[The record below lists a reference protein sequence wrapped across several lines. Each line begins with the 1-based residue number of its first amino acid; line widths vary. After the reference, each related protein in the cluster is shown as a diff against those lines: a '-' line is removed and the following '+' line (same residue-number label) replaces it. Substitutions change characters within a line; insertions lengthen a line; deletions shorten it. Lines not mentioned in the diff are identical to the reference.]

1 MNTGAVSVAELRD
14 EARQRLPKAVFDYI
28 DGGADDEHTVRANT
42 SAYARIGL
50 VPRVLR
56 GGGTRSLT
64 TRLPGAEIAFPLVLS
79 PTAFQR
85 LVHPDGEVA
94 TAQAAAKA
102 GTVMVCS
109 IAATTPI
116 EDITATGADVWFQ
129 LDIQPDRAFTAHQ
142 VARAERAGC
151 RALVVTV
158 DTAVF
163 GNRERDRRNG
173 FTELP
178 DGLRCE
184 NMVDAD
190 GVLRRVEFDADLT
203 WSDLDRLRDR
213 TGLPLVLKGITH
225 PEDARLAVEHGA
237 AAVLVSNHGGRQ
249 LDTVPATV
257 DLLPAVVRAV
267 DGRVPVLL
275 DGGIRR
281 GTDILK
287 ACALGA
293 TAVGIGRPVLWGLAA
308 GGREGVE
315 LVLERLRAELER
327 ALALCGCAGPGQ
339 LTEDVIRW

>member
-1 MNTGAVSVAELRD
+1 MTIAELRE
-14 EARQRLPKAVFDYI
+14 EARHRLPKAVFDFF
-28 DGGADDEHTVRANT
+28 DGGADDEHTLRANE

-50 VPRVLR
+50 LPRVLR
-56 GGGTRSLT
+56 GGGTRRPA
-64 TRLPGAEIAFPLVLS
+64 TRLLGSDLAFPLILS
-79 PTAFQR
+79 PTAFHR
-85 LVHPDGEVA
+85 LAHPDGEIA
-94 TAQAAAKA
+94 TARAAAKA

-109 IAATTPI
+109 IAATTPV

-129 LDIQPDRAFTAHQ
+129 LDIQPDREFTEYQ

-184 NMVDAD
+184 NMVDSA
-190 GVLRRVEFDADLT
+190 GTWRRIEFSADLT
-203 WSDLDRLRDR
+203 WHDIDRLRER
-213 TGLPLVLKGITH
+213 TTLPVLLKGITH
-225 PEDARLAVEHGA
+225 PDDARSAVEHGA
-237 AAVLVSNHGGRQ
+237 AGIVVSNHGGRQ
-249 LDTVPATV
+249 LDTVPPTV
-257 DLLPAVVRAV
+257 ELLPAVADAV
-267 DGRVPVLL
+267 DIPVLV

-308 GGREGVE
+308 RGQEGVE
-315 LVLERLRAELER
+315 LVLDRLRDELDR
-327 ALALCGCAGPGQ
+327 ALALCG
-339 LTEDVIRW
+339 LTEPAQATRNLIRDVIR